1 MVYIFRWSYLTF
13 GQADFTKW
21 LLLQFGFP
29 QLFPF
34 RTLVYLLPSF
44 PINLSGSLFHWLIKE
59 WHSQYITLSL
69 LRVSQKSS
77 THPLSLQPSN
87 CFSSASTSAI
97 ISLHFVFK
105 YSSIVISISTPIPIQ
120 TETKGARILCAI
132 VTLWGNHVLKYLN
145 NQNI

>member
-1 MVYIFRWSYLTF
+1 MVYIFCWFYLTF

-44 PINLSGSLFHWLIKE
+44 PINLSGSLFLWLIKE

-69 LRVSQKSS
+69 LRVSQKSN
-77 THPLSLQPSN
+77 THCSFLYLSSS
-87 CFSSASTSAI
+87 FSSATTLSTVSVH
-97 ISLHFVFK
+97 LFFK
-105 YSSIVISISTPIPIQ
+105 YSSILALLVPPFRF
-120 TETKGARILCAI
+120 KRKLKRLGLF
-132 VTLWGNHVLKYLN
+132 VLSLHYRGMN
-145 NQNI
+145 